1 MQNFHQLNAFLRFFI
16 IFGHTTNSPPKSK
29 KSLFTTISV
38 RKILYIIFVLFAMY
52 LVCYRLKFWSI
63 QRGISFITTRMFLVL
78 LILIIALY
86 VDTVYPTS
94 SNVIYTN
101 IGTMFKYIEREFKTT
116 ISMQSLVRESHRKV
130 LATYVIQVILFL
142 TTITLEMD
150 SMKTYTNIIA
160 GVYFAYRDWMVLYFV
175 MFIDFFTLL
184 LYSVNEAVARAILQH
199 PSTDGKLQVMHKIKW
214 IYFHLWKIVNIY
226 NER

>member
-1 MQNFHQLNAFLRFFI
+1 MFAIYL
-16 IFGHTTNSPPKSK
+16 IF
-29 KSLFTTISV
+29 
-38 RKILYIIFVLFAMY
+38 
-52 LVCYRLKFWSI
+52 YRLKWWSI

-86 VDTVYPTS
+86 IDTVYPTS
-94 SNVIYTN
+94 SKVIYTN
-101 IGTMFKYIEREFKTT
+101 IATMLKYIEREFKTS
-116 ISMQSLVRESHRKV
+116 ISMQGVLRASHRKV

-150 SMKTYTNIIA
+150 SMKSYTNIIA

-184 LYSVNEAVARAILQH
+184 LSSVNEAIARETLQN
-199 PSTDGKLQVMHKIKW
+199 PSIDGKLQIMHKLKW
-214 IYFHLWKIVNIY
+214 IYYHLWKIVNIY